1 MDASN
6 HAGHTPQLQIL
17 SDAQIDRIYQAT
29 LECLQRT
36 GVEIRNATARKLL
49 KDAGAKVDG
58 TRTRIPPHI
67 IEDTLA
73 TVPDSF
79 KIWGRDQEHHIQIEP
94 GSRLF
99 GPGPTCTYFIDPQT
113 GERRKTR
120 RGDPAYTARVCQE
133 LENIGYVMSLGLIDD
148 VTPTLAPV
156 YEFAEMITHTLKPV
170 LAWAFDLIHLKDI
183 YRIALTL
190 TGSEKRFRQDPIFGF
205 FSTYQAPLI
214 QTDKDLANC
223 LWATTH
229 GIPVIY
235 LGGGIA
241 GITGPVTGAG
251 LLVIILSNALSGLAI
266 LQLNRPGAPVCIGGV
281 PLPMDLR
288 TARPA
293 YGSPEM
299 SLYSATCSEILRSLG
314 VPFMGTAGA
323 SEAKLVDQQAAIEST
338 MQVIYSSLSGAA
350 MVHDIGF
357 IDCADTG
364 SLEMLVMNDEI
375 IAMNKRVM
383 RGLEVNDDTLMLD
396 LIDEVG
402 PGGEFA
408 SAVETARRCRQEIF
422 NPKLMDRDPWPA
434 WEQNGAASMLD
445 RVRQRLEYILSND
458 QPLSVPKEIAE
469 KIESIL
475 AEAEKREGLIKQ
487 GLEIKN

>member
-1 MDASN
+1 MDAN
-6 HAGHTPQLQIL
+6 YQTGHTPQLQIL
-17 SDAQIDRIYQAT
+17 SDTQIDRIYQAT

-49 KDAGAKVDG
+49 MDAGAKSDG
-58 TRTRIPPHI
+58 MRIRIPPHI
-67 IEDTLA
+67 IEDALVS
-73 TVPDSF
+73 VPESF
-79 KIWGRDQEHHIQIEP
+79 NIWGRDQEHHIQIEP

-120 RGDPAYTARVCQE
+120 RKDPAYTARVCQA
-133 LENIGYVMSLGLIDD
+133 LENIDYVMSLGLIDD
-148 VTPTLAPV
+148 VTPTLASV

-170 LAWAFDLIHLKDI
+170 LAWAFDLNHLKDI
-183 YRIALTL
+183 YRIALML
-190 TGSEKRFRQDPIFGF
+190 TDSEAEFRKRPIFGF

-241 GITGPVTGAG
+241 GITAPVTGAG
-251 LLVIILSNALSGLAI
+251 LLVIQLSNALSGLAI
-266 LQLNRPGAPVCIGGV
+266 LQLNQPEAPVCIGGV
-281 PLPMDLR
+281 PLPMDLQ
-288 TARPA
+288 TARPV
-293 YGSPEM
+293 YGGPEM
-299 SLYSATCSEILRSLG
+299 SLYSAACCEILRSLG

-323 SEAKLVDQQAAIEST
+323 SESKVVDQQAAIEST
-338 MQVIYSSLSGAA
+338 MQIIFASLSGAA

-357 IDCADTG
+357 LDCADTG

-375 IAMNKRVM
+375 IGMTKRAM
-383 RGLEVNDDTLMLD
+383 RGIEVNDDTLMLD
-396 LIDEVG
+396 LINQVG

-408 SAVETARRCRQEIF
+408 SATETARRCRREIF
-422 NPKLMDRDPWPA
+422 NSKLMDRDPWPA
-434 WEQNGAASMLD
+434 WELNGAAAMLD
-445 RVRQRLEYILSND
+445 RIRQRLEQILTNG
-458 QPLSVPKEIAE
+458 QQLSVSKKTAN
-469 KIESIL
+469 KIEAIL
-475 AEAEKREGLIKQ
+475 AEAEEREGHLKA
-487 GLEIKN
+487 N

>member
-1 MDASN
+1 MDDSYQAS
-6 HAGHTPQLQIL
+6 HTPQLQVL
-17 SDAQIDRIYQAT
+17 TDSQIKKIYQAS

-36 GVEIRNATARKLL
+36 GVSILNADARKLL
-49 KDAGAKVDG
+49 TDAGARAEE
-58 TRTRIPPHI
+58 TRIRIPPHI
-67 IEDTLA
+67 IEDALT
-73 TVPDSF
+73 TVPRSF
-79 KIWGRDQEHHIQIEP
+79 KIWGRDQANYIQIEP
-94 GSRLF
+94 GSVLY

-120 RGDPAYTARVCQE
+120 REDPAYTARVCQE
-133 LENIGYVMSLGLIDD
+133 LENIDYVMSLGLVDN
-148 VTPTLAPV
+148 VTATLAPV

-170 LAWAFDLIHLKDI
+170 LAWAFDLNHLKDI
-183 YRIALTL
+183 YRIAVSLID
-190 TGSEKRFRQDPIFGF
+190 SASDFRRRPNFGF

-223 LWATTH
+223 LWATAH

-251 LLVIILSNALSGLAI
+251 LLVILLANALSGLAI
-266 LQLNRPGAPVCIGGV
+266 LQLNQAGAPVCIGGM

-288 TARPA
+288 TARPV
-293 YGSPEM
+293 YGGPEIN
-299 SLYSATCSEILRSLG
+299 LYSAACSEILKSLG
-314 VPFMGTAGA
+314 VPYMGTAGA

-338 MQVIYSSLSGAA
+338 LQVVLSSLSGAA
-350 MVHDIGF
+350 MVHDTGF
-357 IDCADTG
+357 LDCADTG

-375 IAMNKRVM
+375 IAMAKRVM
-383 RGLEVNDDTLMLD
+383 RGLEVSDDTLMLD

-422 NPKLMDRDPWPA
+422 NSKLMDREPWEN
-434 WEQNGAASMLD
+434 WIQNGSETMLD
-445 RVRQRLEYILSND
+445 RVRHRLDQILHNS
-458 QPLSVPKEIAE
+458 QPLSVPKRTTE
-469 KIESIL
+469 KIAIIL
-475 AEAEKREGLIKQ
+475 EEAEAREGQLKA
-487 GLEIKN
+487 N

>member
-1 MDASN
+1 MDAT
-6 HAGHTPQLQIL
+6 HHTGHTPQLQIL
-17 SDAQIDRIYQAT
+17 SGAQIDRIYQAT

-36 GVEIRNATARKLL
+36 GVNILNETARKLL
-49 KDAGAKVDG
+49 TDAGATADG
-58 TRTRIPPHI
+58 TRIRIPPHI
-67 IEDTLA
+67 IQDTIA
-73 TVPDSF
+73 TVPQSF
-79 KIWGRDQEHHIQIEP
+79 KIWGRDQAHHIQIEP

-120 RGDPAYTARVCQE
+120 RKDPAYTARVCQA
-133 LENIGYVMSLGLIDD
+133 LENIDYVMSLGLIDD

-156 YEFAEMITHTLKPV
+156 YEFAEMITNTLKPV
-170 LAWAFDLIHLKDI
+170 LAWAFDLNHLKDI

-190 TGSEKRFRQDPIFGF
+190 TGSETEFRQRPIFGF

-214 QTDKDLANC
+214 HTDKDLANC
-223 LWATTH
+223 LWATAH

-241 GITGPVTGAG
+241 GITAPVTGAG
-251 LLVIILSNALSGLAI
+251 LLVIQLSNALIGLAI
-266 LQLNRPGAPVCIGGV
+266 LQLNQPGAPVCIGGV

-288 TARPA
+288 TARPV
-293 YGSPEM
+293 YGGPEM
-299 SLYSATCSEILRSLG
+299 SLYSAAFCEILRSLK

-338 MQVIYSSLSGAA
+338 MQVVLASLSGAA
-350 MVHDIGF
+350 MVHDTGF
-357 IDCADTG
+357 LDCADTG

-375 IAMNKRVM
+375 IAMTKRVM
-383 RGLEVNDDTLMLD
+383 RGIEVNDDTLMLD

-408 SAVETARRCRQEIF
+408 SAIETARRCRQEVF
-422 NPKLMDRDPWPA
+422 NSTLMDREPWPA
-434 WEQNGAASMLD
+434 WEQNGSASMLD
-445 RVRQRLEYILSND
+445 RIRQRLDQILTNW
-458 QPLSVPKEIAE
+458 QPVSLPKKTAK
-469 KIESIL
+469 KIEAVL
-475 AEAEKREGLIKQ
+475 AVAEAREGNLKAN
-487 GLEIKN
+487 KN

>member
-1 MDASN
+1 MDASY
-6 HAGHTPQLQIL
+6 HADHTPQLQIL

-49 KDAGAKVDG
+49 KKAGAKVDG
-58 TRTRIPPHI
+58 TRTRIPAHI

-79 KIWGRDQEHHIQIEP
+79 KIWGRDQEHFIQIEP

-99 GPGPTCTYFIDPQT
+99 GPGPTCTHFIDPQT

-120 RGDPAYTARVCQE
+120 RQDPAYTARVCQA
-133 LENIGYVMSLGLIDD
+133 LENIDYVMSLGLIDD
-148 VTPTLAPV
+148 VTPALAPV

-170 LAWAFDLIHLKDI
+170 LAWAFDLNHLKDI

-190 TGSEKRFRQDPIFGF
+190 TGTEAKFRQRPIFGF

-214 QTDKDLANC
+214 QTDRDLANC
-223 LWATTH
+223 MWATAR

-241 GITGPVTGAG
+241 GVTGPVTGAG
-251 LLVIILSNALSGLAI
+251 LLVIQLSNALCGLAI
-266 LQLNRPGAPVCIGGV
+266 LQLNQPGANVCIGGV
-281 PLPMDLR
+281 PLPMDLQ

-293 YGSPEM
+293 YGGPEM
-299 SLYSATCSEILRSLG
+299 SLYSAACSEILRSLG
-314 VPFMGTAGA
+314 VPYMGTAGA
-323 SEAKLVDQQAAIEST
+323 SESKQVDQQAAIEST
-338 MQVIYSSLSGAA
+338 MQVIFSSLSGAA
-350 MVHDIGF
+350 MVHDVGF

-375 IAMNKRVM
+375 IAMTKRIM
-383 RGLEVNDDTLMLD
+383 RGLEVNDETMMLN

-408 SAVETARRCRQEIF
+408 STVETARRCRQEIF
-422 NPKLMDRDPWPA
+422 NSKLMDREPWTA

-445 RVRQRLEYILSND
+445 RVRERLEQILTNS
-458 QPLSVPKEIAE
+458 QPLPVPKKIAE

-475 AEAEKREGLIKQ
+475 AKAEKREGQMKQ
-487 GLEIKN
+487 GLKIKN

>member
-1 MDASN
+1 MDASY

-17 SDAQIDRIYQAT
+17 SDAQIDGIYQAT

-49 KDAGAKVDG
+49 TDAGARADG
-58 TRTRIPPHI
+58 TRIRIPSHI

-79 KIWGRDQEHHIQIEP
+79 KIWGRDQEHHIKIEP

-99 GPGPTCTYFIDPQT
+99 GPGPTCTHFIDPQT

-120 RGDPAYTARVCQE
+120 RQDPACTARVCQA
-133 LENIGYVMSLGLIDD
+133 LKNIDYVMSLGLIDD
-148 VTPTLAPV
+148 VTPSLAPV

-170 LAWAFDLIHLKDI
+170 LAWAFDLNHLKDI
-183 YRIALTL
+183 YHIALTL
-190 TGSEKRFRQDPIFGF
+190 AGTETKFRQRPIFGF

-214 QTDKDLANC
+214 QTDEDLTNC

-251 LLVIILSNALSGLAI
+251 LLVILLSNALSGLAI

-288 TARPA
+288 TARPV
-293 YGSPEM
+293 YGGPEM
-299 SLYSATCSEILRSLG
+299 SLYGAACSEILRSLG
-314 VPFMGTAGA
+314 VPYMGTAGA

-338 MQVIYSSLSGAA
+338 MQVIFASLGGAA

-375 IAMNKRVM
+375 IAMTKRVM
-383 RGLEVNDDTLMLD
+383 RGLEVSDDTLMLD

-408 SAVETARRCRQEIF
+408 STVETARRCRQEIF
-422 NPKLMDRDPWPA
+422 NSQLMDREPWPA

-445 RVRQRLEYILSND
+445 RIRTRLEHILSND
-458 QPLSVPKEIAE
+458 QPLSVPKKIAA

-475 AEAEKREGLIKQ
+475 AKAEKREGSIDA
-487 GLEIKN
+487 N

>member
-1 MDASN
+1 MDASYQ
-6 HAGHTPQLQIL
+6 AGHTPQLQIL
-17 SDAQIDRIYQAT
+17 TDAQIDRIYQGT

-49 KDAGAKVDG
+49 TDAGARADG
-58 TRTRIPPHI
+58 TRIRIPSHI

-73 TVPDSF
+73 TVPESF

-94 GSRLF
+94 GSKLF

-113 GERRKTR
+113 GQRRKTR
-120 RGDPAYTARVCQE
+120 RGDPSYTARVCQE
-133 LENIGYVMSLGLIDD
+133 LENIDYVMSLGLIDD
-148 VTPTLAPV
+148 VTPNLAAV

-170 LAWAFDLIHLKDI
+170 LAWAFDLNHLKDI

-190 TGSEKRFRQDPIFGF
+190 TGSEKKFRQHPIFGF

-223 LWATTH
+223 LWASTH

-251 LLVIILSNALSGLAI
+251 LLVVQLSNALSGLAI
-266 LQLNRPGAPVCIGGV
+266 LQLNQPGAPICIGGV

-288 TARPA
+288 TARPV
-293 YGSPEM
+293 YGGPEM
-299 SLYSATCSEILRSLG
+299 SLYGAACSEVLQSLG

-338 MQVIYSSLSGAA
+338 MQVVLASLSGAA
-350 MVHDIGF
+350 MVHDTGF
-357 IDCADTG
+357 LDCADTG

-375 IAMNKRVM
+375 IAMTKRVM
-383 RGLEVNDDTLMLD
+383 RGLEVSDDTLMLD
-396 LIDEVG
+396 LIDQVG

-408 SAVETARRCRQEIF
+408 SAIETARRCRQEIF
-422 NPKLMDRDPWPA
+422 NSKLMDREPWQD
-434 WEQNGAASMLD
+434 WEQNGSASMLD
-445 RVRQRLEYILSND
+445 RVRQRLQYILSND
-458 QPLSVPKEIAE
+458 QPLSVSQKIAE

-475 AEAEKREGLIKQ
+475 AEAEKREGSIDA
-487 GLEIKN
+487 N